1 MAEDLRR
8 NARDLVDP
16 IYGKLNDHLYYVRRN
31 ETVSPIEYLMKRME
45 THEKQKN
52 DHSTRP

>member
-16 IYGKLNDHLYYVRRN
+16 VYGKLSDHLHYVRRN
-31 ETVSPIEYLMKRME
+31 EIVSPMEYLLKRME

-52 DHSTRP
+52 DHSTPG